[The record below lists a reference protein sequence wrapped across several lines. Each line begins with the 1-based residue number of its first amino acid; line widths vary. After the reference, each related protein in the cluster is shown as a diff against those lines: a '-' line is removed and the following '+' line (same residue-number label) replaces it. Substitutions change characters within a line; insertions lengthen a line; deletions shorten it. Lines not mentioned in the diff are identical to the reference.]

1 MAAVSSPAVK
11 PGEELQYLKTI
22 TKTVIEI
29 ENVTK
34 TYYMGS
40 VEVPVL
46 KGISL
51 AIKTGEIVAIMGPS
65 GSGKSTLMNILGC
78 LDRPTSGTYHL
89 DGAEVS
95 QLNDDQLAEIRNK
108 KLGFVFQ
115 SFNLLSRTTAINNV
129 QLPLL
134 YSGGS
139 NSKDRKRRAME
150 ALTRV
155 GLAHRAHHHTNEI
168 SGGEQQRVAI
178 ARSLVNNPSIIIAD
192 EPTGNL
198 DTRTSQE
205 IMAIFDELHRKEG
218 ITIVLVTHEVD
229 IAAHAQRIVRL
240 RDGLIQNEE
249 VPKK

>member
-1 MAAVSSPAVK
+1 
-11 PGEELQYLKTI
+11 
-22 TKTVIEI
+22 
-29 ENVTK
+29 
-34 TYYMGS
+34 MGNI
-40 VEVPVL
+40 EVPVL

-51 AIKTGEIVAIMGPS
+51 SIKQGEIVAIMGPS

-78 LDRPTSGTYHL
+78 LDRPTSGTYRL
-89 DGAEVS
+89 DGETVS
-95 QLNDDQLAEIRNK
+95 QLGDDQLAEIRNK

-115 SFNLLSRTTAINNV
+115 SFNLLSRTTALNNV
-129 QLPLL
+129 QLPLV
-134 YSGGS
+134 YAKG
-139 NSKDRKRRAME
+139 KDKRQRALE

-198 DTRTSQE
+198 DTRTSEE

-218 ITIVLVTHEVD
+218 ITIVLVTHERD

-240 RDGLIQNEE
+240 RDGLIQDEE
-249 VPKK
+249 VLTS